1 MPGSLSNVRS
11 GRTLP
16 AVPRPRP
23 DLLVAASVPV
33 LLVAGVLPWQ
43 RDTMCTRTGCGSVTA
58 AAWGGSPVWAL
69 LLLAGLATAGAW
81 VLLLPVR
88 GRAPIALAVLTA
100 VVGVL
105 AAAVVVL
112 SLDGLVFNR
121 SGLVGFP
128 LPVTETFPVLAVH
141 PGEGLVLALGGSLLQ
156 VVAGWSTLRHRNAL
170 VSPLRPPLHRDLPP
184 AAAPLS
190 PAPPYGSPASPYGSP
205 APPYGSPAPPR
216 HAGVPGQAAVFG
228 QGPPPPRRHRH

>member
-1 MPGSLSNVRS
+1 MPGSLSNGRS
-11 GRTLP
+11 SRTLP

-43 RDTMCTRTGCGSVTA
+43 RDTVCTRTGCGSVTA

-100 VVGVL
+100 VVAVL

-121 SGLVGFP
+121 GGLVGFP

-141 PGEGLVLALGGSLLQ
+141 PGEGLVLALAGLLLQ
-156 VVAGWSTLRHRNAL
+156 LVAGWSTLRRRNAL
-170 VSPLRPPLHRDLPP
+170 VSPLRRDLPGAP
-184 AAAPLS
+184 RQAAA
-190 PAPPYGSPASPYGSP
+190 
-205 APPYGSPAPPR
+205 
-216 HAGVPGQAAVFG
+216 FG
-228 QGPPPPRRHRH
+228 QGPPPPRRHRR